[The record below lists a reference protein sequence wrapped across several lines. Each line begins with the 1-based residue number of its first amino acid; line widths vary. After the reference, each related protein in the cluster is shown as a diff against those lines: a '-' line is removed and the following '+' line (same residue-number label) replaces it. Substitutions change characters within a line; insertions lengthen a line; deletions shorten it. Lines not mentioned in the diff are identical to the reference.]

1 MSIKA
6 LLVVSFGTSYPHAL
20 EQDIEATER
29 AIAAAL
35 PDRDCFRAFTSG
47 MILRKL
53 ARRDGVEIDDVP
65 AALARIADQGYTDV
79 VIQPTHIMNGEEYDK
94 LRAQAAPW
102 GEKLGRLSIGAPL
115 LTAVEDYQAAAEA
128 LMAQFDPPAPHEA
141 LVLMGHGTGHF
152 ANAAYLKLEY
162 MLHDMG
168 WKRAFL
174 GTVEGYP
181 ALDEVRRRLAECQG
195 VQKVLLA
202 PFMLVAGD
210 HANNDMAGPD
220 PDSWKN
226 VLEADGYTVSCRV
239 AGLGEYPGI
248 RDIFAAHAR
257 IAAEE
262 NSGPVP
268 LS

>member
-1 MSIKA
+1 MSTKA

-29 AIAAAL
+29 AIADAL
-35 PDRDCFRAFTSG
+35 PDRTLFRAFTSG

-53 ARRDGVEIDDVP
+53 AKRDGVEIDDVP
-65 AALARIADQGYTDV
+65 AALARICAEGYTDV
-79 VIQPTHIMNGEEYDK
+79 VVQPTHIMNGEEYDK
-94 LRAQAAPW
+94 LCTQAAPW
-102 GEKLGRLSIGAPL
+102 AEQLDRLRIGAPL
-115 LTAVEDYQAAAEA
+115 LTAVEDYQAAAA
-128 LMAQFDPPAPHEA
+128 AVMAQFDPPAPDEA

-152 ANAAYLKLEY
+152 ANACYLKLEY
-162 MLHDMG
+162 MLHDAG

-181 ALDEVRRRLAECQG
+181 ALEEVRRRLAECQG
-195 VQKVLLA
+195 VRKVLLT

-226 VLEADGYTVSCRV
+226 ILEADGYTVNCRL

-248 RDIFAAHAR
+248 RAIFAAHAQ
-257 IAAEE
+257 AAARE
-262 NSGPVP
+262 
-268 LS
+268 